1 MMRRVPVPPIHLSPE
16 VVAFLLLLA
25 AGLLL
30 TVAAWA
36 TLEIVFGRTA
46 ELALR
51 ATGHPKP
58 RKSAARTAI
67 DQLEAR
73 LRRRP

>member
-16 VVAFLLLLA
+16 VTALLLLLA
-25 AGLLL
+25 VLLL
-30 TVAAWA
+30 LSVAAWA
-36 TLEIVFGRTA
+36 TLEIVFGHTA
-46 ELALR
+46 GLALR
-51 ATGHPKP
+51 VTGHPKP

-73 LRRRP
+73 LRRRQ